1 MKKMMI
7 AVLILGFVS
16 GYLFLEN
23 SHVKNELQA
32 LQQALEQV
40 QDEESEHEY
49 HGQAGVAA
57 ERFVEAYF
65 TYEGKPVRE
74 NVEPY
79 AAIQVLDDLQFEEP
93 EMGYDDME
101 AVQSSVDDVDVY
113 YGPSTDDQQNIVVH
127 FDNDIRVDGV
137 DTSTYSIL
145 DMDMVLSNE
154 TWKVEELQFY
164 QLP

>member
-1 MKKMMI
+1 MKKMMV
-7 AVLILGFVS
+7 AVLVLGFVG

-23 SHVKNELQA
+23 SHVKNESQA

-40 QDEESEHEY
+40 QDEEREHAY

-65 TYEGKPVRE
+65 TYEGQPVCE

-79 AAIQVLDDLQFEEP
+79 ADVRVLDELQFEEP

-113 YGPSTDDQQNIVVH
+113 YGPSTDDQQAIVVH
-127 FDNDIRVDGV
+127 FDNAIRLDGV
-137 DTSTYSIL
+137 NTSTYSIL
-145 DMDMVLSNE
+145 DMDMVLSDE
-154 TWKVEELQFY
+154 TWKVEALQFY